1 MKKDIA
7 KTCSG
12 YAFVFLT
19 LHVDV
24 LKSRILYPFPDLYFF
39 SFWTLVEQPCKDNY
53 SKNSTGLQKT
63 SYLTLF
69 VSFSF
74 LFKLCIFHMFGK
86 G

>member
-1 MKKDIA
+1 MSYSCLLMSLRTVKASFKMKKDIA

-39 SFWTLVEQPCKDNY
+39 HS
-53 SKNSTGLQKT
+53 GLWWSSLAKIIIQKT
-63 SYLTLF
+63 QQ
-69 VSFSF
+69 VSR
-74 LFKLCIFHMFGK
+74 KHHI
-86 G
+86 